1 MAVDLST
8 LTDYTWTQIKL
19 AAKHAM
25 VQSAVGGS
33 SLSINGRQIAR
44 ISIDEAKK
52 LYNMACEM
60 ETIEGG
66 GNDASGIALI
76 EFREPNT

>member
-1 MAVDLST
+1 MAVDLSL

-25 VQSAVGGS
+25 VQAAVGGS
-33 SLSINGRQIAR
+33 SLAINGRQISR
-44 ISIDEAKK
+44 ISIEEAKK
-52 LYNMACEM
+52 LYNLAAEM
-60 ETIEGG
+60 ETTEGG
-66 GNDASGIALI
+66 DADATGIALI

>member
-1 MAVDLST
+1 MAVDLSL

-25 VQSAVGGS
+25 VQAAVGGS
-33 SLSINGRQIAR
+33 SLAINGRQISR
-44 ISIDEAKK
+44 ISIEEAKK
-52 LYNMACEM
+52 LYNLAAEM

-66 GNDASGIALI
+66 DSDATGIALI